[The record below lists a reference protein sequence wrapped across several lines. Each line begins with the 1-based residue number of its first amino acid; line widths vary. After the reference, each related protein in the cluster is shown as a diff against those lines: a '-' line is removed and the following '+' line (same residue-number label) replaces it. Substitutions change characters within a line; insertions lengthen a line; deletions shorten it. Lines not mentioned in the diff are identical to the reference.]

1 MVIHITFNL
10 WSLKEYCLRDDIFSN
25 HFELLLKPEMN
36 RSVIKILLLVPLL
49 VFIST
54 NLKGQA
60 CCSAGSPLLGSL
72 EVSNVYRGELQ
83 IGLTYELNVLN
94 DVYSGSTRLD
104 DDFRE
109 RTVNSFILEANYGI
123 SERFSVSTLFTF
135 INQSRNISTYG
146 NLSSNLNTSGL
157 SDGVVLLKY
166 NIVPLDFISQ
176 FELSIGGG
184 LKLPIGNSTLLSGGI
199 LIPADMQPGSGSWDG
214 ILWGY
219 VSKGFVPVI
228 PLNIFLNVSYRTNG
242 TNNRFGENFQQGYLF
257 GNELFIN
264 LGAGYRTDTFF
275 DFTLMLRYRNTTK
288 DSFDGAEVPNTGGN
302 WLYMVPGINGKLS
315 DHITARLSGQ
325 LPVYRILSGT
335 QLTTTYTASL
345 GIIYNINLIE

>member
-1 MVIHITFNL
+1 M
-10 WSLKEYCLRDDIFSN
+10 
-25 HFELLLKPEMN
+25 
-36 RSVIKILLLVPLL
+36 KIVVLIPLL
-49 VFIST
+49 IFAST
-54 NLKGQA
+54 NLQGQA
-60 CCSAGSPLLGSL
+60 CCSAGSPLLESL
-72 EVSNVYRGELQ
+72 EVSNVYSGELQ
-83 IGLTYELNVLN
+83 LGLIYELNVLK
-94 DVYSGSTRLD
+94 DIYSGLTRLED
-104 DDFRE
+104 NFRK

-135 INQSRNISTYG
+135 INQSRDISTYD
-146 NLSSNLNTSGL
+146 NLSSKLNTSGL

-166 NIVPLDFISQ
+166 NIVPLDFVSQ

-184 LKLPIGNSTLLSGGI
+184 LKLPIGNSTLLSKGI

-219 VSKGFVPVI
+219 ASKGFVPVI
-228 PLNIFLNVSYRTNG
+228 PLNIFLNVSYRKNG
-242 TNNRFGENFQQGYLF
+242 TNNRFGESFQQGYSF

-288 DSFDGAEVPNTGGN
+288 DNFDGAKVPNTGGN
-302 WLYMVPGINGKLS
+302 WLYIVPGINGKLS
-315 DHITARLSGQ
+315 DHFTARLSGQ
-325 LPVYRILSGT
+325 LLVYRNLSGT

-345 GIIYNINLIE
+345 GIIYYINLME